1 MKKYFITYGNARFAQ
16 SRDRL
21 CRQASSLGF
30 FDVVRGFR
38 GKDLSSIPE
47 WEDAQKLD
55 EFARLVGERT
65 HVFWKWKPAIIYYM
79 LSEVLSA
86 NDVLFYSDGGSTI
99 PTWNQG
105 SKPKEISGGYR
116 GLAQYKNGKDHAP
129 HSRQHSL
136 LKFGEYYDAVLSA
149 ASGALAFEI
158 KDCQINEK
166 DVLEKYWTK
175 PDVFDHFNVKNDK
188 SITDTLQRA
197 GGMLHVVR
205 KCPFSLELY
214 KEWWMTAKHY
224 PALFTNETSFPDFK
238 KRGNCHRH
246 DQSIWS
252 VLSKM
257 HGTLISDDWQLCPI
271 LQTRYNITDPIHD
284 TPY

>member
-1 MKKYFITYGNARFAQ
+1 MKKYFITYGNAAFAK

-30 FDVVRGFR
+30 FDVVRGFG

-47 WEDAQKLD
+47 WKDAQKLD
-55 EFARLVGERT
+55 EFAKIVGERT
-65 HVFWKWKPAIIYYM
+65 HAFWIWKPAIIYYM
-79 LSEVLSA
+79 LSEVLKA

-105 SKPKEISGGYR
+105 SKPKEISLGYR
-116 GLAQYKNGKDHAP
+116 GLPQYKNGKEFAP

-136 LKFGEYYDAVLSA
+136 LKFAEYTEMINTSSNSCLSFPI
-149 ASGALAFEI
+149 ASVVNH
-158 KDCQINEK
+158 KPC
-166 DVLEKYWTK
+166 LEKYWTK

-238 KRGNCHRH
+238 IRGNCHRH

-257 HGTLISDDWQLCPI
+257 HGTLVSDDWQLCPI
-271 LQTRYNITDPIHD
+271 LQTRYNSKSAIHN